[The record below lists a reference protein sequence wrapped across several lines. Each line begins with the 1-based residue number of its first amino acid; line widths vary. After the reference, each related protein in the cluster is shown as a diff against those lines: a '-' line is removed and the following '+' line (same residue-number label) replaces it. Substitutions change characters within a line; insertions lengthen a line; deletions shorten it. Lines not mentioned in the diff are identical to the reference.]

1 MGFRTVNTSDPE
13 SLPPSF
19 WQGVEEFR
27 RGEFYACH
35 DTLEALWIEAQ
46 DPDKTFFQGILQ
58 IAVACYHLGNQN
70 WRGAVILL
78 GEGTRRL
85 VSYRPAYG
93 GIDVETLVVSSLE
106 FLTYLQTLGEERVS
120 EASRLLEPI
129 LEPSDPLQDRMNV
142 SRPVFNAAG
151 NAASSGLDAAS
162 VLPQVFPQA
171 LPQLNRWRS

>member
-1 MGFRTVNTSDPE
+1 MNTSDPE

-46 DPDKTFFQGILQ
+46 EPDKTFFQGILQ

-151 NAASSGLDAAS
+151 SAARNAASSGLDAAS
-162 VLPQVFPQA
+162 VLPQAFPQA